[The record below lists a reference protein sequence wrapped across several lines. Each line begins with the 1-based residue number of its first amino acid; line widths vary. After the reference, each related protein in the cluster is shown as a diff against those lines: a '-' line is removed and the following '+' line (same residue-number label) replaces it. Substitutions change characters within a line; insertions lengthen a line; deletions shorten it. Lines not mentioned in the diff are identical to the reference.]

1 MTATTVHVANI
12 AHDISEA
19 EVTSFFSFC
28 GKINHITLTPTSGND
43 DADLS
48 ATITFDK
55 ESAAKTATLLDGTP
69 LKGSPLSVK
78 AAHSIDEIA
87 GSNLAP
93 TADIGPDGEIPQE
106 AKSRSAIFAEYL
118 ANGYVL
124 GDTVLQR
131 GIELDKQHGL
141 TAKFASFLTN
151 TLQTIDSKT
160 HASDT
165 ARTVDQQYKVSEK
178 ATSATT
184 GLARYFEKALGTG
197 AGQRLRQF
205 YENSEKQVRDIHGE
219 AKRLADM
226 KINQKR
232 RSQDIGGSGNGK
244 PSADT
249 NKNTC
254 VCGGTSS
261 VCECRL
267 GTCAC
272 DGCAKA
278 AGGKAEQRASVPGQS
293 QQDVER
299 DAQDT
304 EEVFKHTEFRRRS

>member
-1 MTATTVHVANI
+1 MSATTVHVANI
-12 AHDISEA
+12 AHDITEA
-19 EVTSFFSFC
+19 EVTNFFSFC
-28 GKINHITLTPTSGND
+28 GKINHVTLTPTSGSD

-87 GSNLAP
+87 GSHLAP

-124 GDTVLQR
+124 GDSVLQR

-141 TAKFASFLTN
+141 AAKFASFLTN
-151 TLQTIDSKT
+151 TLHTIDSKT

-184 GLARYFEKALGTG
+184 GLTRYFEKALGTG
-197 AGQRLRQF
+197 AGQKLRQF
-205 YENSEKQVRDIHGE
+205 YQNSEKQVWDIHSE

-226 KINQKR
+226 KIQQKR
-232 RSQDIGGSGNGK
+232 QNQDDGGSDNGK

-249 NKNTC
+249 DKNICT
-254 VCGGTSS
+254 CGGAA
-261 VCECRL
+261 VACQCAP

-272 DGCAKA
+272 DGCVKA
-278 AGGKAEQRASVPGQS
+278 AGGKVEQQASAPGQ
-293 QQDVER
+293 
-299 DAQDT
+299 
-304 EEVFKHTEFRRRS
+304 F